1 MEFITSSTPAML
13 AELSAA
19 IDAGENVV
27 VTLWRPHWAYDEFPI
42 RDLEDPEGTLG
53 AEESIHTMAR
63 PGFED
68 DYPQLT
74 EWLKAFTLDSEL
86 LYSLENVMYNVD
98 DVPRDFTDVVT
109 QWMSENQEYVDSLT
123 S

>member
-1 MEFITSSTPAML
+1 
-13 AELSAA
+13 
-19 IDAGENVV
+19 
-27 VTLWRPHWAYDEFPI
+27 
-42 RDLEDPEGTLG
+42 
-53 AEESIHTMAR
+53 MAR

-86 LYSLENVMYNVD
+86 LYSLENAMYNVD

-109 QWMSENQEYVDSLT
+109 QWMSENQDYVDSLT